1 MVFSYFWLV
10 AEVSQE
16 EKLDEEGTK
25 DGWGEL
31 FELKTVVDNSL
42 LSKRVV
48 ELLLDVKDF
57 TQNI

>member
-1 MVFSYFWLV
+1 LLD
-10 AEVSQE
+10 AEASQE

-31 FELKTVVDNSL
+31 FELKTVVANSL

-48 ELLLDVKDF
+48 ELLLDVKEF
-57 TQNI
+57 TENI

>member
-1 MVFSYFWLV
+1 M
-10 AEVSQE
+10 SQE

-25 DGWGEL
+25 DSWGEL